1 MKDVFLVVTD
11 QIISQLG
18 QGIIPWRRP
27 WQVCWPTS
35 YATNKMYQGIN
46 TLLLQSNYES
56 PYWVT
61 FRQAQKMGGSIK
73 AGEKG
78 RPIVFADRIVKEEQ
92 NEKGEVSFR
101 VLSFLKYYTVFNWC
115 QTKGLPK
122 KNPAERE
129 NQQIVGAEELLRRRG
144 PVIESDIEKA
154 YYCSHSDTI
163 YLPALDQFESSEA
176 YYAAAFHELIHWT
189 GGAGRLCR
197 NSIRDYHE
205 GKNIRSQEELVAEMG
220 AAFLCQMAALDTS
233 ETLQNSTA
241 YIQSWLKP
249 LQSNPKW
256 LLKAS
261 KQAKDAV
268 EFVLTGRLPEGR
280 ERAAASATA

>member
-1 MKDVFLVVTD
+1 MKDVFQVVTD

-27 WQVCWPTS
+27 WQACWPTS

-56 PYWVT
+56 PYWIT
-61 FRQAQKMGGSIK
+61 FRQAQKMGGAIR

-78 RPIVFADRIVKEEQ
+78 RPIVFVDRVVKEEQ
-92 NEKGEVSFR
+92 NEKGEVSVR

-115 QTKGLPK
+115 QTKGLPEK
-122 KNPAERE
+122 VPVERD
-129 NQQIVGAEELLRRRG
+129 NQQIVSAEELLRRRG
-144 PVIESDIEKA
+144 PCIETDLEKA

-163 YLPALDQFESSEA
+163 YLPTLDQFDSSED
-176 YYAAAFHELIHWT
+176 YYAAAFHELTHWT
-189 GGAGRLCR
+189 GGARRLCR
-197 NSIRDYHE
+197 DSIKNYHI
-205 GKNIRSQEELVAEMG
+205 GKDVRSQEELVAEMG

-233 ETLQNSTA
+233 QTLQNSTA

-280 ERAAASATA
+280 TRAAASATA